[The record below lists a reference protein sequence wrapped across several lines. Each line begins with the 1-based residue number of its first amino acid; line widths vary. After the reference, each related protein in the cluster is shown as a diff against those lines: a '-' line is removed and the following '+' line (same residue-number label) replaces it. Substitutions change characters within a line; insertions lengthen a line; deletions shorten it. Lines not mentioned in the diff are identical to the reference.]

1 MRRFLLLPVLMAVA
15 GCGQSGVT
23 EHRTAITIDRV
34 PSNVLKIA
42 QDKFPDIKFD
52 EAWKHDTGVIEVRG
66 KAKNGKI
73 REVEVSP
80 AGEIVEIE

>member
-1 MRRFLLLPVLMAVA
+1 M
-15 GCGQSGVT
+15 
-23 EHRTAITIDRV
+23 TIDRV
-34 PSNVLKIA
+34 PSNVLKVA

-52 EAWKHDTGVIEVRG
+52 EAWKLDTGMIEVRG

-80 AGEIVEIE
+80 VGEIVEIE